1 LAEQRI
7 DLGGDATG
15 SDAAKGRGMK
25 RNAIETMM
33 GAVVLLVA
41 ATFLAFAYSSS
52 NVSQVAGY
60 ELLAR
65 FNRADG
71 IVPGTEVR
79 LSGIKVG
86 SVLSTHL
93 DTKTY
98 LAEVRMSILN
108 DVKLPTDSSARILSD
123 GLLGNPYMALEPG
136 ANDDMIPPG
145 GEIKK
150 TQDPLNL
157 VDLIGRFIFS
167 STSAPP
173 PNTQNQQ

>member
-1 LAEQRI
+1 
-7 DLGGDATG
+7 
-15 SDAAKGRGMK
+15 MK
-25 RNAIETMM
+25 RNAIETVM

-52 NVSQVAGY
+52 NVSHVEGY

-65 FNRADG
+65 FNRVDG
-71 IVPGTEVR
+71 VAPGTEVR

-86 SVLSTHL
+86 SVISTHL
-93 DTKTY
+93 DPKTY
-98 LAEVRMSILN
+98 LAEVQMSIRN
-108 DVKLPTDSSARILSD
+108 DIKLPTDSSARILSD

-136 ANDDMIPPG
+136 ASDSMIPPG
-145 GEIKK
+145 GEIRR

-167 STSAPP
+167 STNSSSS
-173 PNTQNQQ
+173 NSGSSTDHQDQQ

>member
-1 LAEQRI
+1 
-7 DLGGDATG
+7 
-15 SDAAKGRGMK
+15 MK

-52 NVSQVAGY
+52 NVSRVEGY
-60 ELLAR
+60 ELLAH
-65 FNRADG
+65 FNRVDG
-71 IVPGTEVR
+71 IAPGTEVR
-79 LSGIKVG
+79 MSGIKIG

-93 DTKTY
+93 DPKTY

-136 ANDDMIPPG
+136 ANDETIPPG
-145 GEIKK
+145 GEIHK

-167 STSAPP
+167 STGADHSSPP
-173 PNTQNQQ
+173 PPPSSQNQQ

>member
-1 LAEQRI
+1 
-7 DLGGDATG
+7 
-15 SDAAKGRGMK
+15 MK

-52 NVSQVAGY
+52 NVAQVEGY

-65 FNRADG
+65 FNRVDG
-71 IVPGTEVR
+71 VTPGTEVR

-93 DTKTY
+93 DPKTY

-123 GLLGNPYMALEPG
+123 GLLGNPYLALEPG
-136 ANDDMIPPG
+136 ANDEVIPPG
-145 GEIKK
+145 GEILK

-167 STSAPP
+167 STGAGGSSSSSSSSS
-173 PNTQNQQ
+173 QSQQ

>member
-1 LAEQRI
+1 
-7 DLGGDATG
+7 
-15 SDAAKGRGMK
+15 MK
-25 RNAIETMM
+25 RNAIETVM

-52 NVSQVAGY
+52 NVSQVEGY
-60 ELLAR
+60 ELLAK
-65 FNRADG
+65 FNRVDG

-93 DTKTY
+93 DPKTY

-136 ANDDMIPPG
+136 ADDTMIPPG
-145 GEIKK
+145 GEILK

-167 STSAPP
+167 STNSVGSSSSSSGS
-173 PNTQNQQ
+173 QNQQ

>member
-1 LAEQRI
+1 
-7 DLGGDATG
+7 
-15 SDAAKGRGMK
+15 MK

-52 NVSQVAGY
+52 NVAQVEGY

-65 FNRADG
+65 FNRVDG
-71 IVPGTEVR
+71 ITPGTEVR

-93 DTKTY
+93 DPKTY
-98 LAEVRMSILN
+98 LAELRMSILN
-108 DVKLPTDSSARILSD
+108 DVTLPTDSTARILSD
-123 GLLGNPYMALEPG
+123 GLLGNPYVALEPG
-136 ANDDMIPPG
+136 ANDEMIPPG
-145 GEIKK
+145 GEILK

-167 STSAPP
+167 STGANGSSSSS
-173 PNTQNQQ
+173 NSQNQQ

>member
-1 LAEQRI
+1 
-7 DLGGDATG
+7 
-15 SDAAKGRGMK
+15 MK
-25 RNAIETMM
+25 RSAIETVM

-52 NVSQVAGY
+52 NVSRVEGY
-60 ELLAR
+60 EVLAR
-65 FNRADG
+65 FNRVDG
-71 IVPGTEVR
+71 IAPGTEVR
-79 LSGIKVG
+79 MSGIKIG

-93 DTKTY
+93 DPKTY

-123 GLLGNPYMALEPG
+123 GLLGNPYMAIEPG
-136 ANDDMIPPG
+136 ADESTIPPG
-145 GEIKK
+145 GEIHK

-167 STSAPP
+167 STNSGPSNSGSSPP
-173 PNTQNQQ
+173 SNNQNQQ

>member
-1 LAEQRI
+1 
-7 DLGGDATG
+7 
-15 SDAAKGRGMK
+15 MK

-52 NVSQVAGY
+52 NVSQVEGY
-60 ELLAR
+60 ELLAK
-65 FNRADG
+65 FNRVDG
-71 IVPGTEVR
+71 ISPGSEVR

-86 SVLSTHL
+86 SVLTTHL
-93 DTKTY
+93 DPKTY

-108 DVKLPTDSSARILSD
+108 DVQLPTDSSARILSD

-136 ANDDMIPPG
+136 ADDTMIPPG
-145 GEIKK
+145 GEIRK

-167 STSAPP
+167 STGSGGSSSSSSGS
-173 PNTQNQQ
+173 QNQQ